1 MADRIVVMHD
11 GVIEQIGTPLELYD
25 RPDNLFVAQFIGSPA
40 MNIVQGTL
48 RRTNG
53 IAHVETPDGVRWPLG
68 AAMADDGRSVT
79 YGVRPDHL
87 ELASG
92 AQRGVPGEIVV
103 VEPTGSETELVVR
116 IGDAQIVV
124 ETHGRPTLQ
133 PGDKVTFAVDPAN
146 VHLFDQASGA
156 RLSS

>member
-1 MADRIVVMHD
+1 
-11 GVIEQIGTPLELYD
+11 
-25 RPDNLFVAQFIGSPA
+25 

-53 IAHVETPDGVRWPLG
+53 MVHVETADGVRWPLG
-68 AAMADDGRSVT
+68 AGAGADGQIVT

-87 ELASG
+87 ELAG
-92 AQRGVPGEIVV
+92 NLDRGVQGEIIV

-124 ETHGRPTLQ
+124 ETQGRPTLQ

-156 RLSS
+156 RLAS

>member
-1 MADRIVVMHD
+1 M
-11 GVIEQIGTPLELYD
+11 
-25 RPDNLFVAQFIGSPA
+25 PA
-40 MNIVQGTL
+40 G
-48 RRTNG
+48 RGAERDCAWG
-53 IAHVETPDGVRWPLG
+53 ARGPPGPLG
-68 AAMADDGRSVT
+68 AGGGTDGQAVT

-87 ELASG
+87 ELAGNKDRS
-92 AQRGVPGEIVV
+92 VTGEIIV

-116 IGDAQIVV
+116 IGDAQMVV

-156 RLSS
+156 RLAS